1 MNENTQNGF
10 DCVSAKAEV
19 IEVPAGITRRAAL
32 TAFAAALAAVG
43 LSSASD
49 SAYAAAKTYKICKT
63 TDVKVGSARMFS
75 VGGRG
80 VVVTQPKKGVFKA
93 FNANCTHQGAPLAAK
108 VGAVRTVSGSMICP
122 QHGAGFDTTTGAVT
136 RGPAAAPLDKITAKV
151 SGTQVSVS
159 F

>member
-1 MNENTQNGF
+1 MNESFNCQ
-10 DCVSAKAEV
+10 SAKAE
-19 IEVPAGITRRAAL
+19 ITEVPAGLTRRAAL
-32 TAFAAALAAVG
+32 TAFAAMLASVG

-80 VVVTQPKKGVFKA
+80 IVVTQPKKGVFKA
-93 FNANCTHQGAPLAAK
+93 FNGVCTHQGAPLAAK
-108 VGAVRTVSGSMICP
+108 VGAVRTASGSMICP
-122 QHGAGFDTTTGAVT
+122 EHGAGFSTTTGAVT
-136 RGPAAAPLDKITAKV
+136 RGPAGAPLTKISLKV
-151 SGTQVSVS
+151 SATQVSVS

>member
-1 MNENTQNGF
+1 M
-10 DCVSAKAEV
+10 
-19 IEVPAGITRRAAL
+19 
-32 TAFAAALAAVG
+32 
-43 LSSASD
+43 
-49 SAYAAAKTYKICKT
+49 AAAKTYKICKT

-80 VVVTQPKKGVFKA
+80 IVVTQPKKNTFKA

-122 QHGAGFDTTTGAVT
+122 QHGAGFDTTTGAAT
-136 RGPAAAPLDKITAKV
+136 RGPAVAPLDKITVKV

>member
-1 MNENTQNGF
+1 MTVNKQNDF
-10 DCVSAKAEV
+10 DCASAKATV
-19 IEVPAGITRRAAL
+19 TEVPAGLTRRAAL
-32 TAFAAALAAVG
+32 TAFAAALATVG
-43 LSSASD
+43 LTSISD
-49 SAYAAAKTYKICKT
+49 AAFAAAKTYKICKT

-80 VVVTQPKKGVFKA
+80 IVVTQPKKGVFKA
-93 FNANCTHQGAPLAAK
+93 FNANCTHQGARLAAK

-122 QHGAGFDTTTGAVT
+122 EHGAGFDTTTGAVT
-136 RGPAAAPLDKITAKV
+136 RGPAAAPLDKITVKV

>member
-1 MNENTQNGF
+1 MNENTQNGL
-10 DCVSAKAEV
+10 DCASAKV
-19 IEVPAGITRRAAL
+19 VVTEVPAGLTRRAAL
-32 TAFAAALAAVG
+32 TAFAAAFATIG
-43 LSSASD
+43 LNSISE

-93 FNANCTHQGAPLAAK
+93 FNANCTHQGAPLAPK

-136 RGPAAAPLDKITAKV
+136 RGPAAAPLDKVTAKV

>member
-1 MNENTQNGF
+1 MSESFNCQ
-10 DCVSAKAEV
+10 SAKAEV
-19 IEVPAGITRRAAL
+19 IEVPAGLTRRAAL
-32 TAFAAALAAVG
+32 TAFAAALATIG
-43 LSSASD
+43 LSSISE

-80 VVVTQPKKGVFKA
+80 IVVTQPKKGVFKA
-93 FNANCTHQGAPLAAK
+93 FNSACTHQGAPLASK
-108 VGAVRTVSGSMICP
+108 PGSVRTVSGSMICP

-136 RGPAAAPLDKITAKV
+136 RGPASAPLSKITLKV